1 MKHRYVDGSSI
12 GRKINDTQ
20 TIEKTP
26 TNIDTH
32 THGEIRVGRRRCR
45 ELDAQIKDVSAQV
58 RHAQVNRLLSVRN
71 ELLFYHIWAENIH
84 GSSHERASA
93 DRPRGRPATCT
104 TCHVANPPRARPAT
118 GPTHRV
124 VQPDRAPHEPS
135 RGMLPIASARVW
147 RRPASFIVVTC
158 GRPDLR
164 KRCNRQVSA

>member
-58 RHAQVNRLLSVRN
+58 RDAQVNRPLSVRN

-93 DRPRGRPATCT
+93 NRPRGRPATCT
-104 TCHVANPPRARPAT
+104 TRHGADPPRGAARPRTPRALT
-118 GPTHRV
+118 RNASNRERQSLAQAGFLHRYHV
-124 VQPDRAPHEPS
+124 WTS
-135 RGMLPIASARVW
+135 RSEKKIQSSGERL
-147 RRPASFIVVTC
+147 
-158 GRPDLR
+158 
-164 KRCNRQVSA
+164 N